1 METKALYIHIPFCD
15 HICSYCDFAKVYY
28 REEFVL
34 KYLERLKE
42 ELDALPHHIMR
53 TIYIG
58 GGTPS
63 ALSLKQLDILLS
75 MADPFVGDDTLEY
88 TIEVNPESATLDKL
102 ECMHT
107 HGVNRI
113 SVGVQ
118 TFNNDLLKKIERYHT
133 SDIAKEVIRN
143 ACSIGFKHISID
155 LMYGLPNQTLE
166 DVQEDLKTAL
176 SLPINHLSYYSLIL
190 EEHTRLYDNYEPLD
204 EETEGKWSDY
214 IVETLSHAGFHR
226 YEVSNFALGNHES
239 EHNKVYWHYDNYYGV
254 GIGATGKI
262 DDELISHSRS
272 LTDYLQGKNTIYIEK
287 ETIEDTMFNHLMM
300 SLRLKEGLDLDEF
313 KRRYHCSVEDVYK
326 EALTKNLGNHS
337 LIIENNHLKTNDTLD
352 LLNSI
357 LLDFLPE

>member
-1 METKALYIHIPFCD
+1 M
-15 HICSYCDFAKVYY
+15 V
-28 REEFVL
+28 
-34 KYLERLKE
+34 
-42 ELDALPHHIMR
+42 
-53 TIYIG
+53 
-58 GGTPS
+58 
-63 ALSLKQLDILLS
+63 
-75 MADPFVGDDTLEY
+75 DPFVGDDTLEY

-118 TFNNDLLKKIERYHT
+118 TFNNDLLKRIERYHT
-133 SDIAKEVIRN
+133 SDIAKEVVRN
-143 ACSIGFKHISID
+143 AKAIGFKHISID
-155 LMYGLPNQTLE
+155 LMYGLPGQTLE
-166 DVQEDLKTAL
+166 DVKEDLHIAL
-176 SLPINHLSYYSLIL
+176 SLPVNHLSYYSLIL
-190 EEHTRLYDNYEPLD
+190 EEHTRLYDSFEPLD

-262 DDELISHSRS
+262 DNELISHSRS

-300 SLRLKEGLDLDEF
+300 SLRLKEGLDLDEL

>member
-28 REEFVL
+28 REEFVE
-34 KYLERLKE
+34 KYLNCLKK
-42 ELDALPHHIMR
+42 ELDALPHHPMK

-63 ALSLKQLDILLS
+63 ALSLSQLNTLLT
-75 MADPFVGDDTLEY
+75 MVDPFVGDGTLEY

-102 ECMHT
+102 ETMHS

-118 TFNNDLLKKIERYHT
+118 TFNNTLLKRIERYHT
-133 SDIAKEVIRN
+133 YSIAKEVVRN
-143 ACSIGFKHISID
+143 AKTIGFKHISID
-155 LMYGLPNQTLE
+155 LMYGLPGQTLE
-166 DVQEDLKTAL
+166 DVKEDLNIAS

-204 EETEGKWSDY
+204 EETEGIWSDY
-214 IVETLSHAGFHR
+214 IVETLNNAGFHR
-226 YEVSNFALGNHES
+226 YEVSNYALGDHES
-239 EHNKVYWHYDNYYGV
+239 LHNKVYWHYENYYGV
-254 GIGATGKI
+254 GIGATAKI
-262 DDELISHSRS
+262 DDELISHTRS

-300 SLRLKEGLDLDEF
+300 SLRLEEGLDLDEF
-313 KRRYHCSVEDVYK
+313 KRRYHRTIEEVYN
-326 EALTKNLGNHS
+326 EALSKNLDNHN
-337 LIIENNHLKTNDTLD
+337 LIIENNHLKTNHTLD

>member
-28 REEFVL
+28 REEFVE
-34 KYLERLKE
+34 KYLNCLKK
-42 ELDALPHHIMR
+42 ELDTLPHHIMR

-63 ALSLKQLDILLS
+63 ALSLDQLETLLT
-75 MADPFVGDDTLEY
+75 MVDPFVGEYTLEY

-102 ECMHT
+102 ESMYK
-107 HGVNRI
+107 HGVNRL

-118 TFNNDLLKKIERYHT
+118 TFNNTLLKRIERYHT
-133 SDIAKEVIRN
+133 SDIAKEVVRN
-143 ACSIGFKHISID
+143 AKAIGFKHISLD
-155 LMYGLPNQTLE
+155 FMYGLPGQTLE
-166 DVQEDLKTAL
+166 DVKEDLNTAL
-176 SLPINHLSYYSLIL
+176 LLPINHLSYYSLIL

-204 EETEGKWSDY
+204 EETEGIWSDY
-214 IVETLSHAGFHR
+214 IVETLHHAGFHR
-226 YEVSNFALGNHES
+226 YEVSNYALGDHES
-239 EHNKVYWHYDNYYGV
+239 EHNKVYWHYENYYGV

-262 DDELISHSRS
+262 DDELISHTRS

-313 KRRYHCSVEDVYK
+313 KRRYNRTIEEVYK
-326 EALTKNLGNHS
+326 EPLTKNLENQL
-337 LIIENNHLKTNDTLD
+337 LIIENNHLKTNHTLD

>member
-34 KYLERLKE
+34 QYLERLKE
-42 ELDALPHHIMR
+42 ELDTLPHHPME

-63 ALSLKQLDILLS
+63 ALSLNQLKMLLN
-75 MADPFVGDDTLEY
+75 MIDPFVGDGTLEY

-102 ECMHT
+102 ETMHL
-107 HGVNRI
+107 HGVNRL

-118 TFNNDLLKKIERYHT
+118 TFDNTLLKRIERYHT
-133 SDIAKEVIRN
+133 SSIAKEVVRN
-143 ACSIGFKHISID
+143 AKAIGFKHISID
-155 LMYGLPNQTLE
+155 LMYGLPGQTLE
-166 DVQEDLKTAL
+166 DVKEDLQIAL

-204 EETEGKWSDY
+204 EETEGIWSDY
-214 IVETLSHAGFHR
+214 IVETLSRAGFHR
-226 YEVSNFALGNHES
+226 YEVSNYALGNHES
-239 EHNKVYWHYDNYYGV
+239 YHNKVYWHYENYYGV

-287 ETIEDTMFNHLMM
+287 ETLEDTMFNHLMM
-300 SLRLKEGLDLDEF
+300 SLRLEEGLDLDEF
-313 KRRYHCSVEDVYK
+313 KRRYHHAIEEVYK
-326 EALTKNLGNHS
+326 EALSKNLDNHN
-337 LIIENNHLKTNDTLD
+337 LVIENNHLKTNHTLD

>member
-28 REEFVL
+28 REEFVE
-34 KYLERLKE
+34 KYLNCLKE
-42 ELDALPHHIMR
+42 ELDALPHHPME

-63 ALSLKQLDILLS
+63 ALSLSQLNTLLT
-75 MADPFVGDDTLEY
+75 MVDPFVGDDTLEY
-88 TIEVNPESATLDKL
+88 TIEVNPESATQDKL
-102 ECMHT
+102 ETMHS
-107 HGVNRI
+107 HGVNRL

-118 TFNNDLLKKIERYHT
+118 TFNDTLLKRIERYHT
-133 SDIAKEVIRN
+133 SSIAKEVVRN
-143 ACSIGFKHISID
+143 AKAIGIKHISID
-155 LMYGLPNQTLE
+155 LMYGLPGQTLE
-166 DVQEDLKTAL
+166 DVKEDLNIAS

-204 EETEGKWSDY
+204 EETEGIWSDY
-214 IVETLSHAGFHR
+214 IVETLNNAGFHR
-226 YEVSNFALGNHES
+226 YEVSNYALGDHES
-239 EHNKVYWHYDNYYGV
+239 LHNKVYWHYENYYGV

-300 SLRLKEGLDLDEF
+300 SLRLEEGLDLDEF
-313 KRRYHCSVEDVYK
+313 KRRYHRTIEEVYN
-326 EALTKNLGNHS
+326 EALSKNLDNHN
-337 LIIENNHLKTNDTLD
+337 LIIENNHLKTNHTLD

>member
-28 REEFVL
+28 REEFVE
-34 KYLERLKE
+34 KYLNCLKE
-42 ELDALPHHIMR
+42 ELDTLPHHIMR

-63 ALSLKQLDILLS
+63 ALSVGQLETLLTMIDS
-75 MADPFVGDDTLEY
+75 FVGEDTLEY

-102 ECMHT
+102 ESMYK
-107 HGVNRI
+107 HGVNRL

-118 TFNNDLLKKIERYHT
+118 TFNNTLLKRIERYHT
-133 SDIAKEVIRN
+133 SDIAKEVVRN
-143 ACSIGFKHISID
+143 AKAIGFKHISID
-155 LMYGLPNQTLE
+155 LMYGLPGQTLE
-166 DVQEDLKTAL
+166 DVKEDLNTAL

-204 EETEGKWSDY
+204 EETEGIWSDY
-214 IVETLSHAGFHR
+214 IVETLSRAGFHR
-226 YEVSNFALGNHES
+226 YEVSNYALGDHES
-239 EHNKVYWHYDNYYGV
+239 EHNKVYWHYENYYGV

-262 DDELISHSRS
+262 DDELISHTRS

-313 KRRYHCSVEDVYK
+313 KRRYDSTIEEVYK
-326 EALTKNLGNHS
+326 APLTKNLEKRT
-337 LIIENNHLKTNDTLD
+337 LIIENNHLKTNHTLD